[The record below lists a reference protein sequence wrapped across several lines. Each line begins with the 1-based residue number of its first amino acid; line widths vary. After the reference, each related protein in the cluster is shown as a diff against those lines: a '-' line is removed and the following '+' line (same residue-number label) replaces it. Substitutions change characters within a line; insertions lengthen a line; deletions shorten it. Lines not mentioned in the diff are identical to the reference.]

1 MESKQLIFQE
11 ISYFD
16 DQHLKVLYFDSE
28 TKSSAFHYQTIIF
41 PIFELQLWAETH
53 CLSLNVIES
62 SKVELSENDIY
73 NIQRFIY
80 EKLNYQYVS
89 ICENARKQINKLTID
104 VRRLSKENWK
114 LKSDQAGSRIP
125 IS

>member
-1 MESKQLIFQE
+1 MESKQLIFQD

-16 DQHLKVLYFDSE
+16 DKHLRVNYFDSE
-28 TKSSAFHYQTIIF
+28 TKTSTFNFQTIIF
-41 PIFELQLWAETH
+41 PIFELQLWAETNR
-53 CLSLNVIES
+53 LSVDVVENSRIEI
-62 SKVELSENDIY
+62 SENDRY

-89 ICENARKQINKLTID
+89 ICENAKKQINKLTID

-114 LKSDQAGSRIP
+114 LKSDQANSRVS